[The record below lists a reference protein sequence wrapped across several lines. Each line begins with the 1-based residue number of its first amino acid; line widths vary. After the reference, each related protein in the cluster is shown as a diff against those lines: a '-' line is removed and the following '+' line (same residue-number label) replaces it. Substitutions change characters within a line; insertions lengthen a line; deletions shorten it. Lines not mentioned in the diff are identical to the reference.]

1 MQVNKITSPIAKLML
16 IDDMGYKKPQ
26 MPTKDRPYCLFDT
39 DKVDVFVKNKE
50 RALPKLTQMLQN
62 AKTEEEIT
70 EGLYIADRM
79 IDGGTKGIGNLYY
92 QAFSRFNNSRSANVQ
107 TFLSGVYRKTLN
119 PDAFGPL
126 VKMMCDNFINPPKS
140 NFDPNEEVGGAVI
153 EYIRDAVKQSKTNS
167 KKVDK

>member
-16 IDDMGYKKPQ
+16 IDDMGYKKAE
-26 MPTKDRPYCLFDT
+26 MPTKNRPYCIFDQN
-39 DKVDVFVKNKE
+39 KVDVFVKNGE
-50 RALPKLTQMLQN
+50 RAVPKLTKMLQK
-62 AKTEEEIT
+62 AKTEDEIV

-79 IDGGTKGIGNLYY
+79 IDGGVKNMGNLYY
-92 QAFSRFNNSRSANVQ
+92 PAFSRFNDSRSANVQ

-126 VKMMCDNFINPPKS
+126 VKMMCDNFKDPPKA

-153 EYIRDAVKQSKTNS
+153 EYLRDAVKQSKNN
-167 KKVDK
+167 K